1 MIFIHN
7 LFMADVIKLKKGL
20 DIKLNGEAEKAYRD
34 ASTPET
40 IALVPDDFYGVVP
53 KPMLK
58 PGDAVK
64 VGTVVFVDK
73 RHPDLKVVSP
83 VSGEVAAI
91 NRGDRR
97 KILEIV
103 IKNDGKMTAETL
115 KPVSGAA
122 SAEDV
127 KQLLSDAGMF
137 AFFKQRPYDVAI
149 DPADTPKA
157 IFVSTFDNAPL
168 APDYDFIFAD
178 EVKNIQSAIDVLGK
192 IAPVYVGVSKKS
204 GIFKSLKNANV
215 AVFDGKYPACNVGVQ
230 INHTNPINKG
240 EIVWTIGLQEL
251 AYIGRYANGKLDFSK
266 SVAITGPEVKTPS
279 YYKLVLGQPLAAIVK
294 NNEIDS
300 DPVRVVAGNPLS
312 GHQIETESWL
322 PPFCNQI
329 TILRDG
335 SDIHE
340 FIGWM
345 MPRFDKFSLNRSFLT
360 KFFTTINPDK
370 TFNADT
376 RIMGGHRNMIMSG
389 EYDKVFPMDIYPEYL
404 IKAIIAGNID
414 KMEALGIYEVAPE
427 DFAAAEFACSSKM
440 ELQRIVREGLD
451 MLRKEMS

>member
-1 MIFIHN
+1 
-7 LFMADVIKLKKGL
+7 MADVIKLKKGL
-20 DIKLNGEAEKAYRD
+20 DIKLNGEADKAYRD
-34 ASTPET
+34 ASTPDT
-40 IALVPDDFYGVVP
+40 VALVPDDFYGMVP

-64 VGTVVFVDK
+64 VGTVLFIDK
-73 RHPDLKVVSP
+73 HHPDLKVVSP
-83 VSGEVAAI
+83 VSGEVSAI

-103 IKNDGKMTAETL
+103 IKNDGKMTAENL
-115 KPVSGAA
+115 EPVSSAA
-122 SAEDV
+122 SVEKI

-149 DPADTPKA
+149 NPADNPKA
-157 IFVSTFDNAPL
+157 IFVSTFDKAPL
-168 APDYDFIFAD
+168 APDYDFVFAD
-178 EVKNIQSAIDVLGK
+178 DVKNIQAAIDVLAK
-192 IAPVYVGVSKKS
+192 IAPVYVGVDKKS
-204 GIFKSLKNANV
+204 EIFKSLKNATV
-215 AVFDGKYPACNVGVQ
+215 TIFDGKYPVSNVGVQ

-240 EIVWTIGLQEL
+240 EIVWTIALQEL
-251 AYIGRYANGKLDFSK
+251 AYIGRYAKGKLDFSK

-279 YYKLVLGQPLAAIVK
+279 YYKMILGQPLSEVINSNKV
-294 NNEIDS
+294 DS

-312 GHQIETESWL
+312 GHQIEVESYL
-322 PPFCNQI
+322 PPFCNQV

-345 MPRFDKFSLNRSFLT
+345 MPRFNKFSLNRTFFASFLT
-360 KFFTTINPDK
+360 KICPNK
-370 TFNADT
+370 TFDADT

-414 KMEALGIYEVAPE
+414 KMEALGIYEVVPE

>member
-1 MIFIHN
+1 
-7 LFMADVIKLKKGL
+7 MADVIKLKKGL
-20 DIKLNGEAEKAYRD
+20 DIKLNGEADKAYRD

-40 IALVPDDFYGVVP
+40 IALVPDDFYGMVP

-64 VGTVVFVDK
+64 VGTVLFIDK
-73 RHPDLKVVSP
+73 HHPDLKVVSP
-83 VSGEVAAI
+83 VSGEVSAI

-103 IKNDGKMTAETL
+103 IKNDGKMTAEAV
-115 KPVSGAA
+115 KPVSAEA
-122 SAEDV
+122 SVEEV

-137 AFFKQRPYDVAI
+137 AFFKQRPYDVVI
-149 DPADTPKA
+149 NPADNPKA

-178 EVKNIQSAIDVLGK
+178 ELKNIQAAIDVLAK
-192 IAPVYVGVSKKS
+192 IAPVYVGVNKKS
-204 GIFKSLKNANV
+204 ELFKSLKNAIV
-215 AVFDGKYPACNVGVQ
+215 TVFDGKYPASNVGVQ

-240 EIVWTIGLQEL
+240 EIVWTIALQEL
-251 AYIGRYANGKLDFSK
+251 AYIGRYANGNLDFSK

-279 YYKLVLGQPLAAIVK
+279 YYKMILGQPLSEVI
-294 NNEIDS
+294 NNNKIDS

-312 GHQIETESWL
+312 GHQVETESYL
-322 PPFCNQI
+322 PPFCNQV

-345 MPRFDKFSLNRSFLT
+345 MPRFNKFSLNGTFFTNFLT
-360 KFFTTINPDK
+360 KICPNK